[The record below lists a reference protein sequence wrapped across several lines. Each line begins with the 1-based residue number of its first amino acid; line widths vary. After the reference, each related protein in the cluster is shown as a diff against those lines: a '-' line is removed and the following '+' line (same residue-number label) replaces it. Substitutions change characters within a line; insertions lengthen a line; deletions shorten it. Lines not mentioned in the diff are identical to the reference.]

1 MDIEII
7 EESPISSGPALRPWQ
22 YGAALTLGI
31 LFGGFLYKSEVIR
44 WERINKMFRFE
55 EPHMYIVIGMA
66 IAIGIPSMW
75 LIKRFE
81 MKTVTGEEIPIKDP
95 PFQKG
100 VIYGGL
106 IFGVG
111 WAIGVGRWG
120 AIVGPLLAGWMIATG
135 LERWTYFLVLAA
147 LPAVLAALMVGG
159 IRLADAETTASSG
172 T

>member
-1 MDIEII
+1 MDIEIL

-22 YGAALTLGI
+22 YGAALTLGL

-44 WERINKMFRFE
+44 WERIHRMFRFE

-66 IAIGIPSMW
+66 IAVGIPSMW

-81 MKTVTGEEIPIKDP
+81 AKTVTGEEIPIKDP

-111 WAIGVGRWG
+111 WAITAACPGPIYAQIG
-120 AIVGPLLAGWMIATG
+120 AGEIAALATLAGA
-135 LERWTYFLVLAA
+135 LAGMFA
-147 LPAVLAALMVGG
+147 YSILRPKLPH
-159 IRLADAETTASSG
+159 
-172 T
+172 

>member
-1 MDIEII
+1 MDIEIL

-22 YGAALTLGI
+22 YGAALTLGL

-44 WERINKMFRFE
+44 WERIHRMFRFE

-66 IAIGIPSMW
+66 IAVGIPSMW

-81 MKTVTGEEIPIKDP
+81 AKTVTGEEIPIKDP

-106 IFGVG
+106 IFGIG
-111 WAIGVGRWG
+111 WAITAACPGPIYAQIG
-120 AIVGPLLAGWMIATG
+120 AGEFAALAPLAGA
-135 LERWTYFLVLAA
+135 LAGMFA
-147 LPAVLAALMVGG
+147 YSILRPRLPH
-159 IRLADAETTASSG
+159 
-172 T
+172 